1 MKLKLLIGITLSV
14 SGAAAMA
21 ACADSTNTDGT
32 SSSSSSGSTSSSSG
46 STSSSSGSSSSA
58 SSSGSTSSSSGSTSS
73 SSSSGSTSSSSS
85 SSSGSSGDAG
95 VGPKNTKLKDGDTLL
110 IGVTTGATPHA
121 VYYLSKGGNVY
132 DVEAVALSNGAVTVL
147 KAGIGDADNAY
158 VSGGAVAFY
167 TGTVSNIATSVS
179 VWTKT
184 NGIKTVNTPTRQGLF
199 AANADG
205 TLVAFSANATATSTD
220 VTLTTSAAPSA
231 ASPALTTDNAVNLA
245 ALSKCSPQ
253 IGFAGSVLVGSY
265 CTGVD
270 ANATQPKLVT
280 AASGAAAVVRI
291 DNADVADAF
300 QSGWIA
306 DSTGGKIFVR
316 GPAPTNEGRIVLAGA
331 TTTVAVVDTDVTG
344 AAIPKDGSALIYTTS
359 TALKKATFAAAPV
372 VTSLVGTNVKG
383 LLGLSG
389 DSKRALYYTQEDAAE
404 GLIDAYTVDFTA
416 AVPAPVAIVATP
428 TASPTGFTADG
439 ASVVYVDEWGAATGK
454 LKSKPAGGGAEKLL
468 DAASN
473 GAFVA
478 GAGSGALSIA
488 SYADVSGGG
497 GYYGLVLK
505 YTDASVGGA
514 LQAAASDVLYSTN
527 GDDTFFWS
535 GKTLAHVN
543 TSAGAPGVYA
553 LTLP

>member
-14 SGAAAMA
+14 SGSVAMA
-21 ACADSTNTDGT
+21 ACADSTVNTDG

-73 SSSSGSTSSSSS
+73 SSSGSTSSSSS
-85 SSSGSSGDAG
+85 SSSGSSGDGG
-95 VGPKNTKLKDGDTLL
+95 VGPKNAKLKDGDTFL

-121 VYYLSKGGNVY
+121 VYYLSKAGQY

-147 KAGIGDADNAY
+147 KTAIADSDNAY

-167 TGTVSNIATSVS
+167 TGTVSNVATSVS
-179 VWTKT
+179 VWTKA

-199 AANADG
+199 AANQDG

-220 VTLTTSAAPSA
+220 VVLTTSAAPSA

-245 ALSKCSPQ
+245 ALAGCSPQ

-265 CTGVD
+265 CTGTD
-270 ANATQPKLVT
+270 AGATQPKLVT

-291 DNADVADAF
+291 DNANAADAF

-331 TTTVAVVDTDVTG
+331 TTTVAVVESDVTG

-372 VTSLVGTNVKG
+372 ITSVVGTNVKG
-383 LLGLSG
+383 LLGLSS

-416 AVPAPVAIVATP
+416 AAPAPVAIVATP
-428 TASPTGFTADG
+428 TASPTGFTGDG
-439 ASVVYVDEWGAATGK
+439 SQVVYVDEWGATTGK
-454 LKSKPAGGGAEKLL
+454 MKSKPAGGGAEKVL
-468 DAASN
+468 DPASN

-478 GAGSGALSIA
+478 AAGTGALSIA
-488 SYADVSGGG
+488 SFTSLGQ
-497 GYYGLVLK
+497 GYYGLTLK
-505 YTDASVGGA
+505 YADAAAGGA
-514 LQAAASDVLYSTN
+514 LQTGASDVLYSTN

-535 GKTLAHVN
+535 AKTLAYVN
-543 TSAGAPGVYA
+543 SSAGAPGVYA